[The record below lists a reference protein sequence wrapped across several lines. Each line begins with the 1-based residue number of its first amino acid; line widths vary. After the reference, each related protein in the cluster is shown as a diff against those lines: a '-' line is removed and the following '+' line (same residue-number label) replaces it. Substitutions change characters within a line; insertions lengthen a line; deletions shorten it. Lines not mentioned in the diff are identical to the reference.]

1 MKNLK
6 TKKNLKRLDK
16 LKAIK
21 SNTRFGTIEF
31 KKELIDEVS

>member
-21 SNTRFGTIEF
+21 SNARNMKEEF
-31 KKELIDEVS
+31 KK

>member
-1 MKNLK
+1 MKNIK

-21 SNTRFGTIEF
+21 SNARFGTIEF